1 VPGDAR
7 SGVGRVRA
15 LSGTVAGIAPLHD
28 EFMSVLRDYQAWH
41 EQDGDANSGLS
52 WRLRTVQGR
61 LNEAL
66 DRCPG
71 SARVLSACS
80 GDGRDILGV
89 LSERNDA
96 ERVSVTLIEIHPE
109 IAGQARD
116 AARSGELAGVDI
128 RIADAGCSDA
138 YADAVPADVVLLV
151 GVFGNISDADLERT
165 IGAAGQLCRPG
176 ATLLWTR
183 ARAEE
188 DRNDVVRSWFARA
201 GFTELGYDTREDAG
215 RPAVG
220 VMRYD
225 GPVTELVPGRRLFT
239 FVR

>member
-1 VPGDAR
+1 
-7 SGVGRVRA
+7 
-15 LSGTVAGIAPLHD
+15 
-28 EFMSVLRDYQAWH
+28 MSALRDYQLWH
-41 EQDGDANSGLS
+41 EQYGDPNSGLS
-52 WRLRTVQGR
+52 WRLRIVQR
-61 LNEAL
+61 WLNEAL
-66 DRCPG
+66 DQRPG
-71 SARVLSACS
+71 PVRVLSACS

-89 LSERNDA
+89 LSDRDDA
-96 ERVSVTLIEIHPE
+96 ERMSVTLIEIHPE

-116 AARSGELAGVDI
+116 TARAVGLAGIDI
-128 RIADAGCSDA
+128 RIADAGHSDA
-138 YADAVPADVVLLV
+138 YVDAVPADVVLLV

-165 IGAAGQLCRPG
+165 IGAAGQLCGPG

-183 ARAEE
+183 SRAEM

-201 GFTELGYDTREDAG
+201 GFTELGYETREDAG
-215 RPAVG
+215 RPSVG